1 MREEKCA
8 RQVEKMR
15 EAGEYVD
22 GIFHESIMAIQSGK
36 REGEGEDGGARGA
49 RICRFDANVGMWFIH
64 PRPLGCS
71 PSIPPGFS
79 LFSFRFRLVGLAS
92 WRAANKYPRK

>member
-22 GIFHESIMAIQSGK
+22 GIFHESIMAIQSG
-36 REGEGEDGGARGA
+36 RGGESGWVGWWSKGA

-79 LFSFRFRLVGLAS
+79 LFSFRFRLVGLE
-92 WRAANKYPRK
+92 WRAADK